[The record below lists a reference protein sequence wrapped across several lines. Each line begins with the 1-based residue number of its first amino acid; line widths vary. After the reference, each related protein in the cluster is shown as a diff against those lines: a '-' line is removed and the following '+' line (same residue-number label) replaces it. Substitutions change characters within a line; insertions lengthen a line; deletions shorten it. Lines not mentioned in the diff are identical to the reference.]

1 MRFIALLCTT
11 LLLLSPSPSVG
22 QYWQVTTGPA
32 ASAVCL
38 ATNSKGHVFAG
49 TDYSKVYRTTDKGE
63 TWDFSDR
70 GIDDGINFVTISN
83 IKVGANDVV
92 FASVNGLGVMRSTD
106 DGQTWQKLNLGFQVS
121 SGSRIY
127 VDTKILA
134 GGATSL
140 FVGYDNG
147 PADLRMCLSADN
159 GETFVNIPRSNIPGA
174 TSALFEVFQSP
185 NSDKLFVLV
194 AYNKGLYRS
203 TNKGASWTRI
213 DSDPQSG
220 ESDDNFRVMTHDEK
234 GHLYIGRN
242 ALPGSTRSKNAVVMK
257 SVNDGDSW
265 TYLTTG
271 WDNADV
277 TNNRVSGI
285 AIGKNGEMWATT
297 EKISG
302 PFHSTNYGATWT
314 LVREGLE
321 SIDGSANGVIVT
333 KDNHVFV
340 APKGTFVHRHLDP
353 ASSVDELFSG
363 QSFIETHPNPVRD
376 QISVDLR
383 SVVSGADVVIRV
395 YSLLGTEALP
405 SLTLPGYAI
414 TGASVHLNAAPLA
427 AGTYTLVANIGPA
440 TVTKTFVKTN

>member
-1 MRFIALLCTT
+1 MRLIALLCTA
-11 LLLLSPSPSVG
+11 LLLVSPHPSVG
-22 QYWQVTTGPA
+22 QFWQVTTGPA

-70 GIDDGINFVTISN
+70 GIDDGINFVTISG
-83 IKVGANDVV
+83 IKVGANDVLY
-92 FASVNGLGVMRSTD
+92 ASVNGVGVVRSTD

-121 SGSRIY
+121 SASRIY
-127 VDTKILA
+127 VDTKIQP
-134 GGATSL
+134 GGVTSL

-159 GETFVNIPRSNIPGA
+159 GETFVNIPRSNIPTA

-203 TNKGASWTRI
+203 TNKGTSWTRI

-265 TYLTTG
+265 TYLTNG
-271 WDNADV
+271 WDNSDV

-302 PFHSTNYGATWT
+302 PFHSTNYGASWT

-321 SIDGSANGVIVT
+321 SIDGSANGVVVT

-340 APKGTFVHRHLDP
+340 APKGTFVHRHLEA
-353 ASSVDELFSG
+353 ASNVDDEFAGLG
-363 QSFIETHPNPVRD
+363 VIETYPNPVRE
-376 QISVDLR
+376 QIGVDLR
-383 SVVSGADVVIRV
+383 SVAGGADVLIRV
-395 YSLLGTEALP
+395 YSLAGAEVLP
-405 SLTLPGYAI
+405 SLLLPGYSA
-414 TGASVHLNAAPLA
+414 TGTSVHINTTALVP
-427 AGTYTLVANIGPA
+427 GTYTLVAHIGA
-440 TVTKTFVKTN
+440 TTVTKTFVKVN